1 MGGRSDEL
9 SSSHYEVLGVDPSAD
24 YVEIR
29 AKYRAAVLAFHPDRF
44 PSSCLIAEGAKSW
57 NSADDGR
64 FSLGSSGNV
73 DRRIREIGAE
83 FSATYRSRE
92 QSNEAE
98 QFFRVQKAW
107 EVLRDSDS
115 RATYDRFLSA
125 QRLAHQQEESTKV
138 IGEEVYIEDM
148 EIHEDEEGQAAEYTY
163 PCRCGDLFVV
173 SLEELNEAGFTG
185 MTCPSGITDTCKNP
199 DTLKVPTERSYQWQ
213 RHSLVLP
220 CQSCS
225 LHIRLHLP
233 LQ

>member
-148 EIHEDEEGQAAEYTY
+148 EIHEDEEAALTSIALPIMLAAYSVT
-163 PCRCGDLFVV
+163 PPLAV
-173 SLEELNEAGFTG
+173 SLSKPEYYDCKVCLRQWILQSWEAGNLAG
-185 MTCPSGITDTCKNP
+185 AG
-199 DTLKVPTERSYQWQ
+199 VP
-213 RHSLVLP
+213 
-220 CQSCS
+220 
-225 LHIRLHLP
+225 
-233 LQ
+233 